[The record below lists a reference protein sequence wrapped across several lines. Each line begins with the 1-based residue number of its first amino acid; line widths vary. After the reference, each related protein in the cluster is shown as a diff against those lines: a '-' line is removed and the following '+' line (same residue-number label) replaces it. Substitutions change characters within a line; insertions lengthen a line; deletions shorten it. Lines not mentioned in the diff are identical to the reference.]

1 MNVAGKAAHLLD
13 VRDRRSLSDRY
24 SAHVRGKDLQEQRQL
39 IEEAISSVDEA
50 RRQRALQG
58 TIHDAQSF
66 CWATLRQFDRR
77 TTYKGLSTP
86 EDYGLQ
92 HAEYHMLL
100 GVADDAVSHVRWIE
114 RLLVKMAEP
123 RELPPDERI
132 RKQLREARSLLAVHR
147 DERVLYWRLTDEH
160 TPRVK
165 AAYERLDVE
174 LPDGA
179 IDTEI
184 IAYFPPPGATDE
196 EIEAGFA
203 RIGTV
208 GGGLL
213 SLRDLYFA
221 FKQLE
226 VDLDELAQRYRA

>member
-1 MNVAGKAAHLLD
+1 MAAHLLHGLEG
-13 VRDRRSLSDRY
+13 RLLSDRY
-24 SAHVRGKDLQEQRQL
+24 AAHMRGADRKKQRQI
-39 IEEAISSVDEA
+39 IEKAISSASEA
-50 RRQRALQG
+50 RQQRALQG

-77 TTYKGLSTP
+77 GTYRGLSTP
-86 EDYGLQ
+86 QDYGLK

-114 RLLVKMAEP
+114 RLLAERDEP
-123 RELPPDERI
+123 RELPPNERI
-132 RKQLREARSLLAVHR
+132 RRQLREARNLLAVHR

-165 AAYERLDVE
+165 AAYERLDVK
-174 LPDGA
+174 LPDDS
-179 IDTEI
+179 IDKEI
-184 IAYFPPPGATDE
+184 IAYFPPPRATDE

-203 RIGTV
+203 SIGTV
-208 GGGLL
+208 GSGLL

-226 VDLDELAQRYRA
+226 ADLDELAQEYRT

>member
-1 MNVAGKAAHLLD
+1 MRKQ
-13 VRDRRSLSDRY
+13 
-24 SAHVRGKDLQEQRQL
+24 DLQQQRKL
-39 IEEAISSVDEA
+39 INKAISSADEA
-50 RRQRALQG
+50 RLRRALQG

-77 TTYKGLSTP
+77 GTYKGSSTP
-86 EDYGLQ
+86 QDYGLK
-92 HAEYHMLL
+92 HAEYHMLV
-100 GVADDAVSHVRWIE
+100 GVADDAVSHVKWIE
-114 RLLVKMAEP
+114 RLLVKMDEP
-123 RELPPDERI
+123 RELPPDGRL
-132 RKQLREARSLLAVHR
+132 RQQLREARNLLAVHR

-165 AAYERLDVE
+165 AAYGRLGLE
-174 LPDGA
+174 LPDDS

-184 IAYFPPPGATDE
+184 IAYFPPPGATDD
-196 EIEAGFA
+196 EIEDGFA
-203 RIGTV
+203 SIGTV

-226 VDLDELAQRYRA
+226 TELDELAQEYRP